1 MGSRWLIGGLI
12 VSVALNLF
20 LIGVGAG
27 VIALG
32 MRLARENPGRPAA
45 LLVATQRLPQPAR
58 AGIRQMLRGVRDET
72 RAQSEQSRTLRL
84 GAWDGL
90 AAAKPDTAAIKQAL
104 AQSRQL
110 DIGVRT
116 KVEESVVD
124 YAAQLSPADRAAL
137 AAGFHQQLA
146 PPPPKN

>member
-1 MGSRWLIGGLI
+1 MRSRWLIGGLI

-20 LIGVGAG
+20 LIGLGAG
-27 VIALG
+27 VVALG
-32 MRLARENPGRPAA
+32 MRLARENPARPGA
-45 LLVATQRLPQPAR
+45 LFMATQRLPQPAR
-58 AGIRQMLRGVRDET
+58 AGIRQMLRGVREET

-84 GAWDGL
+84 GAWGSL

-104 AQSRQL
+104 AQSRQI